1 MLCFKQPREKFLEGG
16 GGGIGTF
23 LFLLGTLEPRWRAAP
38 SPQSPGSLSKS
49 GFGLEHPDI
58 GSKRRNGA
66 FSCGFGGGDRG
77 DAAQGPRVS
86 LEDDTL
92 QGVWGSQGHPCLLGS
107 LNMYK
112 PVCESH
118 QPLAEWTEQDVHAN
132 EWKTSV
138 GLQESGL
145 SVFKQKRGKV
155 IPGSRVGYAAPK
167 WNDGTNSG
175 VWLKLPLL
183 HVII

>member
-16 GGGIGTF
+16 EDRDFSFPPGDIGAQVK
-23 LFLLGTLEPRWRAAP
+23 G
-38 SPQSPGSLSKS
+38 SPQPPVS
-49 GFGLEHPDI
+49 GNTLQVWFWA
-58 GSKRRNGA
+58 GA
-66 FSCGFGGGDRG
+66 SRYWQQEEKWGFFLWVWGGDRG

-167 WNDGTNSG
+167 
-175 VWLKLPLL
+175 
-183 HVII
+183 